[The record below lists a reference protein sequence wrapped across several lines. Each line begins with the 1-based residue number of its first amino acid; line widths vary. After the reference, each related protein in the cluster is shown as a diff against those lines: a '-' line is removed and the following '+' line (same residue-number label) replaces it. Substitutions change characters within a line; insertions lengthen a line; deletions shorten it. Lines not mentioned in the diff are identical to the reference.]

1 MKVLILG
8 RIFLK
13 NLLALSQIWNL
24 GKSGDE
30 VKSVNAIFIS
40 LEITGEFVQFVD
52 LPPFAMITSP
62 DERILHLF
70 IDTLRIIQGY
80 GPSETEVRC

>member
-13 NLLALSQIWNL
+13 NLLALSRIWNF

-30 VKSVNAIFIS
+30 VKSVNATFIS
-40 LEITGEFVQFVD
+40 LGITGEFVQFVG

-62 DERILHLF
+62 DKRILHLF
-70 IDTLRIIQGY
+70 IDTHRIIQGY
-80 GPSETEVRC
+80 SPSETEVRR